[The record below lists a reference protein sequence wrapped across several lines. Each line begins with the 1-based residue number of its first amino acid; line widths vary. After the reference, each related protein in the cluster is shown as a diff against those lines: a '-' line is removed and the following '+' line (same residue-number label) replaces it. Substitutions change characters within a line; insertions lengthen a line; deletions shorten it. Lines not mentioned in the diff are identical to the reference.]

1 MADAATEPAF
11 TRDAAAGVCKACKV
25 QPKPRGLNRHY
36 AEQFGD
42 ASVVA
47 AYTTRP
53 PYPAALD
60 PLFVELAGGPSA
72 HLLDLGCGTG
82 ELARRLAPQLGAVTA
97 VDQSARMLVRAR
109 ALPGG
114 DAPNLTWIAGR
125 VEDVVLAGPFS
136 SALSAES
143 VHWFDWAALGRRLA
157 AWVPSRRL
165 ILAERRDAPSPW
177 SDQLAALIGRF
188 STNRDFESYDV
199 VEELTSRRLLAVEGR
214 LTERASCAQS
224 IDDYITS
231 LHSRNG
237 LSRDRMTA
245 EAAAAFDD
253 AVRAAVGPYA
263 VDGIVTLSTAT
274 RVVWGR
280 VE

>member
-1 MADAATEPAF
+1 MP
-11 TRDAAAGVCKACKV
+11 CKVCKV
-25 QPKPRGLNRHY
+25 QPKPRGLSRHY

-47 AYTTRP
+47 AYPTRP

-60 PLFVELAGGPSA
+60 PLFVELAGGPAA

-97 VDQSARMLVRAR
+97 VDQSARMLARAR

-125 VEDVVLAGPFS
+125 VEDSALAGPFS

-143 VHWFDWAALGRRLA
+143 FHWFDWAALRGRLT
-157 AWVPSRRL
+157 AWMPSRRL
-165 ILAERRDAPSPW
+165 ILAERREAQNPW

-188 STNRDFESYDV
+188 STNREFASYDLAD
-199 VEELTSRRLLAVEGR
+199 ELTSRRVLAVEGR
-214 LTERASCAQS
+214 ITERASFAQS
-224 IDDYITS
+224 IDDYVTS

-237 LSRDRMTA
+237 LSRDRMA
-245 EAAAAFDD
+245 VDAAAAFDE
-253 AVRAAVGPYA
+253 AVRAAVAPHA
-263 VDGIVTLSTAT
+263 SDGIVTLSTAT
-274 RVVWGR
+274 RVLWGR
-280 VE
+280 VPD

>member
-1 MADAATEPAF
+1 
-11 TRDAAAGVCKACKV
+11 V

-53 PYPAALD
+53 PYPASLD
-60 PLFVELAGGPSA
+60 RLFLELAGGPAA

-82 ELARRLAPQLGAVTA
+82 ELARRLAPRLGAVTA
-97 VDQSARMLVRAR
+97 VDQSARMLARAG

-114 DAPNLTWIAGR
+114 GAPNLTWVAGR
-125 VEDVVLAGPFS
+125 VEDIVLAGPFS
-136 SALSAES
+136 SAISAES
-143 VHWFDWAALGRRLA
+143 FHWFDWAALGRRLT

-165 ILAERRDAPSPW
+165 ILAERREAPHPW
-177 SDQLAALIGRF
+177 SDRLDALIGRF
-188 STNRDFESYDV
+188 STNRDFESYDLA
-199 VEELTSRRLLAVEGR
+199 EELTSRRLLAVEGR
-214 LTERASCAQS
+214 LTERASFAQS
-224 IDDYITS
+224 IDDYVTS

-237 LSRDRMTA
+237 LSRDRMSA
-245 EAAAAFDD
+245 DAAAAFDA
-253 AVRAAVGPYA
+253 AVRAAVAPHA

-274 RVVWGR
+274 RVLWGR
-280 VE
+280 VSG